1 MLDNIQRTT
10 AHSGRETMTITTIFD
25 TCHPRSDVLHGGI
38 SDTDFAADL
47 ASVVSG
53 SKATEYRDPV
63 RFFADT
69 YVTPLPL

>member
-1 MLDNIQRTT
+1 
-10 AHSGRETMTITTIFD
+10 MTIPTIFD
-25 TCHPRSDVLHGGI
+25 TCRPRPDILHGRI
-38 SDTDFAADL
+38 SDAHL

-63 RFFADT
+63 WFFADT

>member
-1 MLDNIQRTT
+1 MLDNIPRTT
-10 AHSGRETMTITTIFD
+10 VNSGRDTMTIATIFD
-25 TCHPRSDVLHGGI
+25 TCRPRSDVLHGRI
-38 SDTDFAADL
+38 SDADFAADL

-63 RFFADT
+63 WFFADT